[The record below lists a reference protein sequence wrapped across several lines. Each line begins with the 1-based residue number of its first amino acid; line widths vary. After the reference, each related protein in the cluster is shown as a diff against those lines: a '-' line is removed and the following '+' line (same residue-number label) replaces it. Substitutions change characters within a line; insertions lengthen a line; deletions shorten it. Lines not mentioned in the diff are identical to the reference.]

1 MNKEEQIDLILRRT
15 IEVHNKDTLLE
26 KLNSGK
32 KLVVKFGADP
42 SRPDLHLGH
51 TVPLR
56 ALKILQE
63 LGHEIVFVIGDFTA
77 MIGDPSGKSKTR
89 PSLSF
94 EETRKNGETY
104 FKQVAK
110 ILDPNKIRIVYNS
123 KWLSKM
129 TFEDV
134 INLTGKY
141 TVARILERDDFY
153 NRFKNNIPIGIHEFL
168 YPLMQGY
175 DSVALNADIEIG
187 GTDQT
192 FNLLVGRQLQR
203 DYGQNPQ
210 DIMCFPLLVGIDGK
224 EKMSKSLGNYIGI
237 DEKPEIMFEKAM
249 RIPDNVLMEYFKLT
263 TDLDLDVVKNEIE
276 KDIVEAHKIYAREII
291 KMYHGEEF
299 IKDAEERYATVAK
312 GGIPENIETIIISK
326 NEVENGILLL
336 DLILYS
342 KIVPSKSEARRM
354 IEQNGISVNGNKV
367 TDVAKIITIHDFQ
380 NDNLIIQKGKKQ
392 FKKIVVQ
399 EIKIKYNKEF

>member
-1 MNKEEQIDLILRRT
+1 MTKDEKIELILRRT
-15 IEVHNKDTLLE
+15 VDIHNKETLLK

-63 LGHEIVFVIGDFTA
+63 LGNEIVFVIGDFTA

-110 ILDPNKIRIVYNS
+110 ILDPKKIRIAYNS
-123 KWLSKM
+123 EWLAKM
-129 TFEDV
+129 SFEDV

-141 TVARILERDDFY
+141 TVARILERDDFN

-175 DSVALNADIEIG
+175 DSVALHADIEIG

-192 FNLLVGRQLQR
+192 FNLLVGRELQR
-203 DYGQNPQ
+203 NYGQEPQ
-210 DIMCFPLLVGIDGK
+210 DVMCFPLLVGLDGK
-224 EKMSKSLGNYIGI
+224 EKMSKSLDNYIGI
-237 DEKPEIMFEKAM
+237 DEPAEVMYEKAM
-249 RIPDNVLMEYFKLT
+249 RIPDDVLMSYFKLT
-263 TDLDLDVVKNEIE
+263 TDLNLDNIE
-276 KDIVEAHKIYAREII
+276 KIMNGDIVEAHKIYAREII

-299 IKDAEERYATVAK
+299 VSLAEKRYTTVAS
-312 GGIPENIETIIISK
+312 GGIPDNIEEVKIDRSL
-326 NEVENGILLL
+326 VENGILLT
-336 DLILYS
+336 DLLVLA
-342 KIVPSKSEARRM
+342 KIVLSKSEGRRM
-354 IEQNGISVNGNKV
+354 IEQNGISINGNKSNDV
-367 TDVAKIITIHDFQ
+367 TKYITIDDFE
-380 NDNLIIQKGKKQ
+380 NNALVIQKGKKQ
-392 FKKIVVQ
+392 FKKI
-399 EIKIKYNKEF
+399 ILK

>member
-1 MNKEEQIDLILRRT
+1 MNKREQIDLILRRT
-15 IEVHNKDTLLE
+15 VEVHNKETLIE

-110 ILDPNKIRIVYNS
+110 ILDPNKIRIAYNS
-123 KWLSKM
+123 EWLGKM
-129 TFEDV
+129 SFKDV

-141 TVARILERDDFY
+141 TVARILERDDF
-153 NRFKNNIPIGIHEFL
+153 NSRFKNNIPIGIHEFL

-175 DSVALNADIEIG
+175 DSVALHADIEIG

-192 FNLLVGRQLQR
+192 FNLLVGRELQR
-203 DYGQNPQ
+203 DYGQEPQ
-210 DIMCFPLLVGIDGK
+210 DIMCFPLLVGLDGK
-224 EKMSKSLGNYIGI
+224 EKMSKSLGNYIGV
-237 DEKPEIMFEKAM
+237 DESSEVMYEKAM
-249 RIPDNVLMEYFKLT
+249 RIPDDVLMDYFKLT
-263 TDLDLDVVKNEIE
+263 TDLNLEEVKKIIE
-276 KDIVEAHKIYAREII
+276 KDVVEAHKVYAREII
-291 KMYHGEEF
+291 KMYHGEQF
-299 IKDAEERYATVAK
+299 IKQAEERYKTVAN
-312 GGIPENIETIIISK
+312 GGIPDNIEEIEIEKSII
-326 NEVENGILLL
+326 NNGIFLPDLLFL
-336 DLILYS
+336 S
-342 KIVPSKSEARRM
+342 KIVPSKSEGRRM
-354 IEQNGISVNGNKV
+354 IQQNGISINGNKENNLKRV
-367 TDVAKIITIHDFQ
+367 ITSTDFKE
-380 NDNLIIQKGKKQ
+380 NSLIIQKGKKQ
-392 FKKIVVQ
+392 FKKIV
-399 EIKIKYNKEF
+399 IK

>member
-1 MNKEEQIDLILRRT
+1 MNKKEQIDLILRRT
-15 IEVHNKDTLLE
+15 VEVHNKDTLIE

-63 LGHEIVFVIGDFTA
+63 LGNEIVFVIGDFTA

-110 ILDPNKIRIVYNS
+110 ILDPKKIRIAYNS
-123 KWLSKM
+123 EWLAKM
-129 TFEDV
+129 SFEDV

-141 TVARILERDDFY
+141 TVARILERDDFN
-153 NRFKNNIPIGIHEFL
+153 NRFKKNIPIGIHEFL

-175 DSVALNADIEIG
+175 DSVALHADIEIG

-192 FNLLVGRQLQR
+192 FNLLVGRELQR
-203 DYGQNPQ
+203 NYGQEPQ
-210 DIMCFPLLVGIDGK
+210 DVMCFPLLVGLDGK

-237 DEKPEIMFEKAM
+237 DEPAEVMYEKAM
-249 RIPDNVLMEYFKLT
+249 RIPDDVLMSYFKLT
-263 TDLDLDVVKNEIE
+263 TDLNLDDIE
-276 KDIVEAHKIYAREII
+276 KIMNGDIVEAHKIYAREII

-299 IKDAEERYATVAK
+299 ISLAEKRYTTVAS
-312 GGIPENIETIIISK
+312 GGIPDNIEEVKIDRSL
-326 NEVENGILLL
+326 VENGILLT
-336 DLILYS
+336 DLLVLA
-342 KIVPSKSEARRM
+342 KIVPSKSEGRRM
-354 IEQNGISVNGNKV
+354 IEQNGISINVNKENNV
-367 TDVAKIITIHDFQ
+367 NKIINIDCFKNNT
-380 NDNLIIQKGKKQ
+380 LIIQKGKKQ
-392 FKKIVVQ
+392 FKKIV
-399 EIKIKYNKEF
+399 F